1 MDFVTKMKEAM
12 SMVHEACKL
21 NDEWAKCTHCP
32 FNDYCDAI
40 EEYGLGTPDE
50 DDFVKFINMP
60 A

>member
-1 MDFVTKMKEAM
+1 MQLL
-12 SMVHEACKL
+12 HEACKM
-21 NDEWAKCTHCP
+21 NDEWAKCVYCP

-50 DDFVKFINMP
+50 DDLIEFINVP